1 MNLQKNLIA
10 RECVLLYS
18 SIPETLARAG
28 RVLEAAGFSPK
39 VSGDLDDR
47 ESGQKR
53 EHTAA
58 EHQKFLA
65 ALNDELRNSLS
76 AISNAV
82 ALLKLTSSDSHSTQI
97 AKEILE
103 RQTRH
108 LIEVAN
114 ALDAPGA
121 TEDGGLADP
130 EPREPHGSDPVKAPA
145 TAGSTQRLLVVDD
158 NQDAAR
164 SLAMLLENQHFQVE
178 IAHDGRTAL
187 DLAYRYHPQVLLL
200 DLGLPELDG
209 YQVAE
214 RLRADPQFNSM
225 SLVAITGHSLNGEG
239 IRCRIKAVGFNYF
252 LSKPIDFEKLR
263 ALLTEVS
270 SLSGHGTTY

>member
-1 MNLQKNLIA
+1 MINLQKNPIA

-18 SIPETLARAG
+18 STPETLARAG
-28 RVLEAAGFSPK
+28 RVLEAAGFIPK

-53 EHTAA
+53 ERTAA

-82 ALLKLTSSDSHSTQI
+82 ALLKLTPSDSRSTQI

-114 ALDAPGA
+114 ALDA
-121 TEDGGLADP
+121 TDDRGLADP
-130 EPREPHGSDPVKAPA
+130 EPREPHGSDPAKAPA
-145 TAGSTQRLLVVDD
+145 TAGPTRRLLVVDD

-164 SLAMLLENQHFQVE
+164 SLAMLLENQRYQVE

-187 DLAYRYHPQVLLL
+187 DLAYRDHPQVLLL

-214 RLRADPQFNSM
+214 RLRADPQFNPM
-225 SLVAITGHSLNGEG
+225 LLVAITGHSLNGEESRG
-239 IRCRIKAVGFNYF
+239 RLKAVGFDYF
-252 LSKPIDFEKLR
+252 LTKPVDFEQLR
-263 ALLTEVS
+263 ALLTAAS
-270 SLSGHGTTY
+270 SPSGPGATS